1 MTWAAVGIAGIGA
14 AGSIGGGLI
23 GSNAAKATAQDQKE
37 MAATQTMRNA
47 LGNYSAQQAA
57 AAQQSPYS
65 QYGLGALPQLQY
77 MLTGQTGQYNMT
89 PQEQTEYQDLM
100 ARKAEIQANLERELG
115 KNAQSPSNQARH
127 AKLAAGYQ
135 TELTRLGE
143 LEQKNTLANAAVN
156 TAQQFGPGMGGAA
169 RSLYDTGIAGNNA
182 WNQNAQNF
190 YGSQQYDPR
199 YVNPGQAQAASM
211 QAAQA
216 NAQGLGQVQAG
227 QVDPSMQLD
236 YQSITNDPMYQW
248 KLEQAKK
255 MGLTSLSKLGSNS
268 SAGFSLLGDLGMK
281 TANDTIAQR
290 MQRLGMEK
298 QNQFQNVGNTMQA
311 DMYNIGNQ
319 AQYGLANA
327 GFQQQANQFNAGNQ
341 QQANIYNTGLD
352 YQGQV
357 QNAGEDLRA
366 FGVNYGIGTDQLNQQ
381 NQYNQLQNAYGTD
394 LYNRGIQDYSLSQA
408 ERQQQI
414 NNLMAQMGVGANAAG
429 ITGQN
434 NIAGAT
440 NLASTNSQINQGA
453 MSAVGQQGNLSGQ
466 YLTQGFTGALD
477 AIGGGIQSYMD
488 APMKQAFEQYIR
500 SRIPTT
506 GIGTSQNT
514 NPGSADGSYMIGGY

>member
-1 MTWAAVGIAGIGA
+1 MAYSGIAIAGIGA
-14 AGSIGGGLI
+14 AGAIGGGLL

-57 AAQQSPYS
+57 MAQQSPYS
-65 QYGLGALPQLQY
+65 QYGLAALPQLQY

-100 ARKAEIQANLERELG
+100 ARKAEIQANLEQELG

-143 LEQKNTLANAAVN
+143 LEQKNTLANSAVN

-199 YVNPGQAQAASM
+199 YVNPGQ
-211 QAAQA
+211 
-216 NAQGLGQVQAG
+216 VQAG
-227 QVDPSMQLD
+227 QVDPNMQLD
-236 YQSITNDPMYQW
+236 YESITNDPMYQW
-248 KLEQAKK
+248 KLQQAMKA
-255 MGLTSLSKLGSNS
+255 GSTNLSKLGPNS
-268 SAGFSLLGDLGMK
+268 SAAFSLMADKGMGV
-281 TANDTIAQR
+281 ANDTIAQR

-298 QNQFQNVGNTMQA
+298 QFGFQNVA
-311 DMYNIGNQ
+311 
-319 AQYGLANA
+319 
-327 GFQQQANQFNAGNQ
+327 NQ
-341 QQANIYNTGLD
+341 QQADIYNTGLN

-394 LYNRGIQDYSLSQA
+394 LYNRGIQDYSLSQT

-453 MSAVGQQGNLSGQ
+453 MSAVGQAGNLSGQ
-466 YLTQGFTGALD
+466 YLTQGIGGAAG
-477 AIGGGIQSYMD
+477 AIGQGINSYAQ
-488 APMKQAFEQYIR
+488 APMQNALYQYLT
-500 SRIPTT
+500 SQIPTSGLGTQPYT
-506 GIGTSQNT
+506 GSPYGAMNVLGST
-514 NPGSADGSYMIGGY
+514 NSAIPATAR